1 MWLDK
6 WRPKYTEFFVMDLAL
21 TFNTN
26 QVKLQANHLLV
37 SSATLVLVTVITPL
51 LPAVMVEQIVA
62 ISRPIALTAIRQLAM
77 RITPA

>member
-1 MWLDK
+1 
-6 WRPKYTEFFVMDLAL
+6 MDLAL

>member
-1 MWLDK
+1 
-6 WRPKYTEFFVMDLAL
+6 
-21 TFNTN
+21 
-26 QVKLQANHLLV
+26 
-37 SSATLVLVTVITPL
+37 VLVTVITPL